1 MQPSVWILL
10 ENLMYCKSV
19 TMILM
24 YCNKVLYLSFFYN
37 LYNDKDSY
45 DVFPGKIK

>member
-1 MQPSVWILL
+1 MQPIFWILL
-10 ENLMYCKSV
+10 ENLIYCKFV
-19 TMILM
+19 TKILM

-45 DVFPGKIK
+45 DVFPSKIK